1 MAWSR
6 TAYRLTFPDHGRRHR
21 HASGDQPPPRAT
33 RPRPISVRLELDGGT
48 ATVYIAGELDLTTT
62 PELARH
68 LEQVQARQ
76 PRRLVLDLS
85 EVSFID
91 VAAARLLSGATGPQP
106 PGATCPQPPVAT
118 GPRPAAAPPVLRRA
132 SPEAR
137 RVLAL
142 TGFDSLCEFDD

>member
-6 TAYRLTFPDHGRRHR
+6 TAYRLTFPAHDRRHR
-21 HASGDQPPPRAT
+21 HASGDRPPPRAA
-33 RPRPISVRLELDGGT
+33 RPRPISVRLELDAGT

-68 LEQVQARQ
+68 LEQVLARQ

-85 EVSFID
+85 GVSFID
-91 VAAARLLSGATGPQP
+91 VAAARLLSGATGL
-106 PGATCPQPPVAT
+106 
-118 GPRPAAAPPVLRRA
+118 RPAAAPPVLRRA

>member
-6 TAYRLTFPDHGRRHR
+6 TAYRLTFPAHDRRHR
-21 HASGDQPPPRAT
+21 HASGDRPPPRAA
-33 RPRPISVRLELDGGT
+33 RPRPISVRLELDAGT

-68 LEQVQARQ
+68 LEHVLARQ

-85 EVSFID
+85 GVSFID
-91 VAAARLLSGATGPQP
+91 VAAARLLSGATGPRPAGATGPRP
-106 PGATCPQPPVAT
+106 PGAT

>member
-6 TAYRLTFPDHGRRHR
+6 TAYRLALPDNDRRHR
-21 HASGDQPPPRAT
+21 HASGDRPPPRAT
-33 RPRPISVRLELDGGT
+33 RPRPISVRLEVEGGT

-68 LEQVQARQ
+68 LEQVLARQ

-85 EVSFID
+85 GVSFVD
-91 VAAARLLSGATGPQP
+91 VAAARLLSGAAGP
-106 PGATCPQPPVAT
+106 GLAA
-118 GPRPAAAPPVLRRA
+118 GPRVLRRA

>member
-6 TAYRLTFPDHGRRHR
+6 TAYRLTFPDHDRRHR
-21 HASGDQPPPRAT
+21 HASGDRPPPRAT

-48 ATVYIAGELDLTTT
+48 ATVYIGGELDLTTT

-91 VAAARLLSGATGPQP
+91 VAAARLLSGATGPRP
-106 PGATCPQPPVAT
+106 AGAT